1 MKRKLNLKGK
11 VLVTSL
17 TIMLSVVIYVLVAFT
32 GAFGSGSIIAQLGLI
47 FAWIWLLFGQFGVY
61 ALIWE

>member
-1 MKRKLNLKGK
+1 MKRRLNKKGK
-11 VLVTSL
+11 VVLTSL

-32 GAFGSGSIIAQLGLI
+32 GVFQGNSGIVQLGLV